1 MSGPDTDKIA
11 EDLFDD
17 DGILNGANLS
27 IVILADTIAAEPID
41 PDWYG
46 RINVENR
53 TAIVN
58 SVNNALM
65 VGMIM
70 GGQGLTPDADSIR
83 KMGANMPVVMEALAK
98 MIQTMKEQPRH

>member
-1 MSGPDTDKIA
+1 MPDTDKIV

-27 IVILADTIAAEPID
+27 VVIVADTIASEPID
-41 PDWYG
+41 PDWYS
-46 RINVENR
+46 RIRLENR

-70 GGQGLTPDADSIR
+70 GGQGLSPDEASVR
-83 KMGANMPVVMEALAK
+83 KMGENMPVVMEALAK
-98 MIQTMKEQPRH
+98 MIQFMKDQELH